1 MAANKQRILV
11 VDDDENV
18 RNLISA
24 IFEGN
29 GLDVIT
35 AETGPEGLAQA
46 SAQPVD
52 LVLLDIALPGMD
64 GFEVCRRLKEQ
75 EATRSI
81 PIMLI
86 TGRESVEDKVLGF
99 GLGAT
104 DYINKPF
111 DTTELRARVHA
122 VLRSKRA
129 QDQWVD
135 TTRHERKRTEHEL
148 LRIGKAMDS
157 ASDAI
162 TILDASGEHLYH
174 NISFQTLFDI
184 PPEEIRRPESMLRL
198 FRDAKSW
205 ESIQSVCR
213 TGNSWKGEVEIQ
225 AFNGRL
231 MSMLLRA
238 DAIKDDH
245 AQYLGSVFIFTDI
258 TERKRLEKDLIYLAS
273 HDPLTRLKN
282 RRSFT
287 EQLERGAMDA
297 RLGMKGAL
305 LYLDLDHFKNINDT
319 LSHQAGDRLLIDIA
333 RLLPRLLRPTD
344 LLARLGGDE
353 FAVLLANTS
362 LSEAELVAKRIN
374 QFFDGFRFSENGRYL
389 TTSVSIGLSLLDDSI
404 SAETAMAQADAAC
417 NLAKAKGR
425 NRYEVFCLESSEIP
439 RLSQEANL
447 APLIKDA
454 LQKNALEL
462 WLQPI
467 VPLSQPSCE
476 RYEVLLRMRDQAGNM
491 IGPGVFVI
499 VAERLGI
506 MKQIDHWVFRHALA
520 VMAKHPHLQF
530 NLNLSAQTMND
541 PDLTSLL
548 KIMIADAGV
557 APSRLTFEITETAMI
572 FNLSAAC
579 TFLKDIKEFG
589 CGTALDDFGSGF
601 TSLSYLRQLPVDF
614 LKIDG
619 SFVQNLSTDRFN
631 QTLVRA
637 ISDIAHLLGM
647 QTVVE
652 YVENELI
659 LETAR
664 GMGVDHG
671 QGWHLGKPRPISD
684 VC

>member
-18 RNLISA
+18 RNLISV
-24 IFEGN
+24 IFESS
-29 GLDVIT
+29 GLEIVT
-35 AETGPEGLAQA
+35 AESGADGLAMA
-46 SAQPVD
+46 AAQPMD
-52 LVLLDIALPGMD
+52 LVLLDIALPGID
-64 GFEVCRRLKEQ
+64 CFEVCRRFKAQ
-75 EATRSI
+75 ESTRSI

-86 TGRESVEDKVLGF
+86 TGRESVDDKVLGF
-99 GLGAT
+99 ELGAT

-122 VLRSKRA
+122 VLRSKKA
-129 QDQWVD
+129 QDQWVA
-135 TTRHERKRTEHEL
+135 TTRHERKRTEQEL

-157 ASDAI
+157 ASDAV
-162 TILDASGEHLYH
+162 TILDACGEHLYH
-174 NISFQTLFDI
+174 NIAFQTLFDI
-184 PPEEIRRPESMLRL
+184 PSEETRRPESLSRL
-198 FRDAKSW
+198 FCEPKTW

-213 TGNSWKGEVEIQ
+213 SGNSWKGEVEIQ
-225 AFNGRL
+225 SFSGRL

-238 DAIKDDH
+238 DAIKDVQS
-245 AQYLGSVFIFTDI
+245 QYLGSVIIFTDI
-258 TERKRLEKDLIYLAS
+258 SERKRLEKDLIHLAG
-273 HDPLTRLKN
+273 HDPLTGLKN

-287 EQLERGAMDA
+287 EQLERGAMEA
-297 RLGMKGAL
+297 RLGMSGAL

-319 LSHQAGDRLLIDIA
+319 LSHQAGDRLLTDIA

-353 FAVLLANTS
+353 FAVLLANTT
-362 LSEAELVAKRIN
+362 LAEAEQTAKKIN
-374 QFFDGFRFSENGRYL
+374 QFFDGFRFSEKEKYL
-389 TTSVSIGLSLLDDSI
+389 TTSVSIGLSVLDESI
-404 SAETAMAQADAAC
+404 SAESALAQADAAC

-425 NRYEVFCLESSEIP
+425 NRYEVFCHESSEIP
-439 RLSQEANL
+439 RLSEEANL

-467 VPLSQPSCE
+467 VPLNQSEPP
-476 RYEVLLRMRDQAGNM
+476 RYEVLLRMRDHGGQM
-491 IGPGVFVI
+491 IGPGTFVI

-506 MKQIDHWVFRHALA
+506 MKQIDHWVFRHALSA
-520 VMAKHPHLQF
+520 LAKNPNLHF

-541 PDLTSLL
+541 PGLTSLL
-548 KIMIADAGV
+548 KVLVAEAGV
-557 APSRLTFEITETAMI
+557 APSQITFEITETAMI

-579 TFLKDIKEFG
+579 SFLKDIKEFG

-601 TSLSYLRQLPVDF
+601 TSLSYLRQLPVDC

-619 SFVQNLSTDRFN
+619 SFVQNLSTDPFN

-647 QTVVE
+647 KTVVE
-652 YVENELI
+652 FVENELV
-659 LETAR
+659 LKTAR
-664 GMGVDHG
+664 EMGVDYG
-671 QGWHLGKPRPISD
+671 QGWHLGRPRPLKEI
-684 VC
+684 C